1 MVQKYLRNQGPERWR
16 LDINEELAEDEEP
29 FLGELG
35 VEEISEEINKLVA
48 NLVHED
54 NVHVIMLMHL

>member
-1 MVQKYLRNQGPERWR
+1 MSGPERWR
-16 LDINEELAEDEEP
+16 LDINEVLTENEEP

-35 VEEISEEINKLVA
+35 VEETSEEINKLVA

-54 NVHVIMLMHL
+54 NVHVIMLMHLSADHY